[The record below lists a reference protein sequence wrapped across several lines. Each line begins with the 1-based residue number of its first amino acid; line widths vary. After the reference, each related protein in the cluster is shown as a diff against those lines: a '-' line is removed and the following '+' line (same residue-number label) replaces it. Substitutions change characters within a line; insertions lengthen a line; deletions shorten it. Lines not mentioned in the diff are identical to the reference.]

1 MIALIA
7 ASAMYL
13 VAGQATIAA
22 PTASL
27 KDCLKTTSGQAVKDK
42 VKGDAYEGYARNAC
56 TAQIGGLRNALI
68 AFEVKNGTKRA
79 DAAKDADLTV
89 DDYVASSVDKY
100 QFMLAIKDHLERALA
115 AVTEELRGDPTATQF
130 LAGIEA
136 TGRELEQVFSRHAL
150 ARG

>member
-13 VAGQATIAA
+13 AAGQATIVA

-56 TAQIGGLRNALI
+56 TGQIGGLRNALI

-100 QFMLAIKDHLERALA
+100 QFMAGVAEDNAKAEAA
-115 AVTEELRGDPTATQF
+115 AVAPKPVAPAVATPAPTPAAAPQ
-130 LAGIEA
+130 
-136 TGRELEQVFSRHAL
+136 QPK
-150 ARG
+150 